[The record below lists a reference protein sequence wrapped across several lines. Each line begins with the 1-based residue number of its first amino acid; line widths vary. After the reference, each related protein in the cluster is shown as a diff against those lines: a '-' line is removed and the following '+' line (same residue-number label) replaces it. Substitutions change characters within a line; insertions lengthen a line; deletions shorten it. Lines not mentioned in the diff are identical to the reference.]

1 MVTMVFNPA
10 TGEHRSSPVTGTRS
24 LSSGAGQR
32 ARELTV
38 LGKLGVAINQVAI
51 NQAECRRSGGR
62 RLIAPPGPGCRSR
75 SGSGRKALMIEI
87 ICC

>member
-1 MVTMVFNPA
+1 MRQRRDRSAEPNVPRLVRYASEISELALLNRYPESRRMVTMVFNPA

-38 LGKLGVAINQVAI
+38 LGKLGVAIN
-51 NQAECRRSGGR
+51 
-62 RLIAPPGPGCRSR
+62 
-75 SGSGRKALMIEI
+75 
-87 ICC
+87 